1 MTGEQN
7 QLSVAMERGRLAKNL
22 AIVGLVLAAALALT
36 IFLVGPVYQW
46 SGMELF
52 TLGLLPFVLAMI
64 YSISAAT
71 YSALYTRM
79 AAQEEEK
86 LLLEK
91 RKSTVASILDISE
104 DVRFTAKHSLANFE
118 KYIPPFIAIL
128 CFLICA
134 AGIVA
139 FWTNSLLGSGATAAL
154 GSTVPKNPINLAFL
168 SAISAIFSFIG
179 GIFFVG
185 QSHVKEF
192 RYLRPVG
199 SWLILGAAVMLL
211 SAICALLIHSDV
223 KGYDVIVEKVV
234 LFIYAV
240 LTLELLI
247 DFVVEFYRPRN
258 QGGEQRPVYESRLL
272 AIFTEPGGV
281 MRNVADSLDYQFGFR
296 VSKTW
301 IYSFF
306 QKHLIPAFLL
316 WAFLFW
322 IFTCVAEVA
331 PGEVGIRERFGAFP
345 KDKSVLQPGVHL
357 KLPWPCEDIL
367 RVPVDKVNSVTIG
380 ATLNKDK
387 AKTQNAVSVVL
398 WTGSHATYMEANPF
412 LVATGTVNTNTAAV
426 GDTDLPVSLLE
437 VSLPLYY
444 KAKKDQPYEYAV
456 QFADVSNAI
465 LSIGKAEATQYF
477 ASTDFMKDLSYGREE
492 VASVLRNRI
501 QKKCDSLNMGVDIIS
516 IGMHDAHPPVG
527 KAKEDGSP
535 EDAPGTMPNV
545 AEAFQDVIC
554 ATEEAMSEKYKAE
567 ETAIKTV
574 QTAMIDEMRITTE
587 AKAYKFNVTEVAK
600 TDAFRF
606 TSQLSAFRKQP
617 SLFQLRTYLDFLEN
631 DCKDQR
637 KFVVSDKINTR
648 NYVVNLETKP
658 SLDLLDTDLNVLG
671 K

>member
-91 RKSTVASILDISE
+91 RKSSVASILDISE

-211 SAICALLIHSDV
+211 SGICALLIHSDI

-367 RVPVDKVNSVTIG
+367 RIPVDKVNSVTIG

-492 VASVLRNRI
+492 VASVLRKKI
-501 QKKCDSLNMGVDIIS
+501 QNKCDSLNMGVDIIS

-637 KFVVSDKINTR
+637 KFVVSDKIKTR
-648 NYVVNLETKP
+648 NYMVNLETKP

>member
-223 KGYDVIVEKVV
+223 KGYDVIVAKVV
-234 LFIYAV
+234 IFIYAV
-240 LTLELLI
+240 
-247 DFVVEFYRPRN
+247 
-258 QGGEQRPVYESRLL
+258 QR
-272 AIFTEPGGV
+272 
-281 MRNVADSLDYQFGFR
+281 
-296 VSKTW
+296 
-301 IYSFF
+301 
-306 QKHLIPAFLL
+306 
-316 WAFLFW
+316 
-322 IFTCVAEVA
+322 
-331 PGEVGIRERFGAFP
+331 
-345 KDKSVLQPGVHL
+345 
-357 KLPWPCEDIL
+357 
-367 RVPVDKVNSVTIG
+367 
-380 ATLNKDK
+380 
-387 AKTQNAVSVVL
+387 
-398 WTGSHATYMEANPF
+398 
-412 LVATGTVNTNTAAV
+412 
-426 GDTDLPVSLLE
+426 
-437 VSLPLYY
+437 
-444 KAKKDQPYEYAV
+444 
-456 QFADVSNAI
+456 
-465 LSIGKAEATQYF
+465 
-477 ASTDFMKDLSYGREE
+477 
-492 VASVLRNRI
+492 
-501 QKKCDSLNMGVDIIS
+501 
-516 IGMHDAHPPVG
+516 
-527 KAKEDGSP
+527 
-535 EDAPGTMPNV
+535 
-545 AEAFQDVIC
+545 
-554 ATEEAMSEKYKAE
+554 
-567 ETAIKTV
+567 
-574 QTAMIDEMRITTE
+574 
-587 AKAYKFNVTEVAK
+587 
-600 TDAFRF
+600 
-606 TSQLSAFRKQP
+606 
-617 SLFQLRTYLDFLEN
+617 
-631 DCKDQR
+631 
-637 KFVVSDKINTR
+637 
-648 NYVVNLETKP
+648 
-658 SLDLLDTDLNVLG
+658 
-671 K
+671 